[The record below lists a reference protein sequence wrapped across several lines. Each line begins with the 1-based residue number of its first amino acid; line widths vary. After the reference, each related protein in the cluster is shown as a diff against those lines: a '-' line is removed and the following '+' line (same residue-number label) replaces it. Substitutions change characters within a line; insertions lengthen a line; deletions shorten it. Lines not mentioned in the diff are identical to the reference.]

1 MQEENNESS
10 FEFVEKKSSE
20 VVSLSNIAPPSELPS
35 FLMSSSSSTTVPST
49 SVFSSQSEFH
59 PTTFTPAIPV
69 DTPVIPKTPKPITP
83 NKELPESQEESGGS
97 LFSWVKDTVSQQSQ
111 SILSKVAEKAKNSVD
126 SMITTLDPQM
136 RDFIGTNKADLTI
149 TVASDKEVKI
159 SPVRE
164 AFHGLFPSAA
174 VRGIGVYPRCAA
186 QPVGFEAATLA
197 ANSRVRTLREMH
209 EIVGPV
215 VVVES
220 FIVEIR
226 PDKWYEANLIVLDD
240 DLKECNLE
248 TYSQMIPVPSGIVEV
263 AQTDTPADYEHK
275 ATGYSVTIGSLMAK
289 NLETDHTEWQMAL
302 TGVPR
307 RQMILTAAKIVA
319 NLYKTVVS

>member
-1 MQEENNESS
+1 
-10 FEFVEKKSSE
+10 
-20 VVSLSNIAPPSELPS
+20 
-35 FLMSSSSSTTVPST
+35 
-49 SVFSSQSEFH
+49 
-59 PTTFTPAIPV
+59 
-69 DTPVIPKTPKPITP
+69 
-83 NKELPESQEESGGS
+83 
-97 LFSWVKDTVSQQSQ
+97 
-111 SILSKVAEKAKNSVD
+111 
-126 SMITTLDPQM
+126 MITTLDPQM

-226 PDKWYEANLIVLDD
+226 PDKCEA
-240 DLKECNLE
+240 
-248 TYSQMIPVPSGIVEV
+248 
-263 AQTDTPADYEHK
+263 
-275 ATGYSVTIGSLMAK
+275 
-289 NLETDHTEWQMAL
+289 TDHTEWQMAL